1 MQQIL
6 FHGIDLND
14 FKKIISEVLDE
25 KLKTQPPKEP
35 NNKKLSYLSRTEVAK
50 ILRVSLATLH
60 DWSKQG
66 IVQSY
71 RIGNRVLYK
80 QDEIEKSLVTVANLK
95 YKRR

>member
-6 FHGIDLND
+6 FHGIELND

-35 NNKKLSYLSRTEVAK
+35 SNKKLSYLSREEVAK